1 MITVISNFSTN
12 HISIIILK
20 FAEGSLGKHFMI
32 DFDDYII
39 ELFAGAW
46 GRDKRGIAPPPHFL
60 PDQFCNFSK
69 TEEKLWGGEGRF
81 LYDIKFT
88 KSIAFRLTQN
98 VFIIDEI
105 AFRSP

>member
-1 MITVISNFSTN
+1 
-12 HISIIILK
+12 
-20 FAEGSLGKHFMI
+20 MI

-46 GRDKRGIAPPPHFL
+46 GRDKRGIAPPPISFPTNFVIFL
-60 PDQFCNFSK
+60 
-69 TEEKLWGGEGRF
+69 KLRRNCGGGEGRF